1 MVFKHGLA
9 KMLKPAER
17 VETDGGYRGSAPEL
31 VKCRGVVEGDLDNV
45 EMQQRVRSHQEMV
58 NARLKNWAIL
68 STPFYHQLPEHQAVF
83 GAIVILTQLSLA
95 ENLLFQVDYNDY

>member
-17 VETDGGYRGSAPEL
+17 VEADGSYRGSAPEL

-58 NARLKNWAIL
+58 NAWI
-68 STPFYHQLPEHQAVF
+68 
-83 GAIVILTQLSLA
+83 
-95 ENLLFQVDYNDY
+95 